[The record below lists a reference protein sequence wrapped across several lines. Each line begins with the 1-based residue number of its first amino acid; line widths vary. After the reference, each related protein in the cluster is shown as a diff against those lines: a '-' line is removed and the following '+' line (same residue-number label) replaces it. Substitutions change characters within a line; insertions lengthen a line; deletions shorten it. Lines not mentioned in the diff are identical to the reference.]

1 MSFLRKEVNEL
12 EVQVEF
18 DEQAKEAL
26 DLLLHH
32 FWILRSTHPDAY
44 RRIREREKVVRR
56 YLDDKFG
63 LLLIVHQH
71 FIKLEK
77 IPVEPESWMGMADFQ
92 ESRDYVMFCY
102 AMAFL
107 EGKTVGE
114 QFLLSELTEE
124 VQHSHTGEDYID
136 WTIYTH
142 RKSLIRAL
150 KMMTNLQLLV
160 TVDGSLQQF
169 DTDQE
174 QEVLYE
180 TTVYSKYFIRSFP
193 EDLTTFST
201 WQEVLSSEWDTQQ
214 EDERRKRVYRK
225 LFFSPNVQRRALDDP
240 DFSYIRTFRNRL
252 QEDIE
257 EHSYYQLRVFKNT
270 ALLTAAEPDYR
281 YDYFPDTKA
290 ITDIVL
296 QVSMYLGMHR
306 SNYSPLETGELL
318 LTMGDFDSLLAE
330 VKEQQG
336 YGWSKEYREASLEGL
351 RNEMIQTMESWMM
364 AKQTEPSILYLQPV
378 LGLLVGSYPKELT
391 EKEEHHE
398 E

>member
-1 MSFLRKEVNEL
+1 MEVK
-12 EVQVEF
+12 VEF

-26 DLLLHH
+26 ELLLHH
-32 FWILRSTHPDAY
+32 FWILRTTNPDAY

-77 IPVEPESWMGMADFQ
+77 IPVEPEPWMGMSEFQ
-92 ESRDYVMFCY
+92 ETRDYTLFCS

-124 VQHSHTGEDYID
+124 IQHNSIGEDSID

-150 KMMTNLQLLV
+150 KAMTTLKILV
-160 TVDGSLQQF
+160 TVDGALHQF
-169 DTDQE
+169 DTDQQ

-193 EDLTTFST
+193 EDLTSFSN
-201 WQEVLSSEWDTQQ
+201 WKDVLASEWGTQQ

-225 LFFSPNVQRRALDDP
+225 LFFSPNLQRIALDDP
-240 DFSYIRTFRNRL
+240 DFAYIRTFRNHL

-257 EHSYYQLRVFKNT
+257 AHSHYQLRVFKNT
-270 ALLTAAEPDYR
+270 ALLTAADPDYR
-281 YDYFPDTKA
+281 YDYFPDAKA
-290 ITDIVL
+290 VTDIVL
-296 QVSMYLGMHR
+296 QVSMYLAKNR
-306 SNYSPLETGELL
+306 SDFTPLETGELL
-318 LTMGDFDSLLAE
+318 LTMGDFERLLADLK
-330 VKEQQG
+330 VHQG
-336 YGWSKEYREASLEGL
+336 FGWSKEYRETSLEGL
-351 RNEMIQTMESWMM
+351 RKEMIYTMESWMM
-364 AKQTEPSILYLQPV
+364 AKQTEPALIYLQPL
-378 LGLLVGSYPKELT
+378 LGLLAGSYPKEFI
-391 EKEEHHE
+391 E
-398 E
+398 